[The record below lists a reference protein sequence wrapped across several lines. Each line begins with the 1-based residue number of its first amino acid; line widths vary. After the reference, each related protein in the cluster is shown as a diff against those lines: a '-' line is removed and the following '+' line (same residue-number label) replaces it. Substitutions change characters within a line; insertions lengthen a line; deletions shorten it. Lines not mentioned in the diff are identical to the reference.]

1 MSDAVPYRARSS
13 TRSSGRSGSRR
24 SAAAADG
31 AAAASPPSDSQA
43 PEPFAPP
50 SQSEASTEPAR
61 VSLRL
66 PAALAAD
73 VAVVAREQGVSGSR
87 AYEILLRRALR
98 PRSGPMVAVGP
109 TGSPD
114 LHHAGVD
121 LDSGPD
127 GPRIPDGYF
136 VPEAVPDDPPAS
148 SAEDAPLAPSFG
160 SVLGLAAEVP
170 AGVPAPVASEPP
182 GLAGEPD
189 SRPLR
194 LAAAIPWSS
203 FVRRLRL
210 PLAWAAGAMA
220 LLLVAVLFRFGI
232 VAGGSGPGSYVLD
245 RWTGAVSFCAPS
257 AATAGPAAC
266 SLLPWTPV
274 PSVPAGSSGLAR

>member
-1 MSDAVPYRARSS
+1 MSDAVPYRARSAQ
-13 TRSSGRSGSRR
+13 RSGSRR
-24 SAAAADG
+24 SAPAADG
-31 AAAASPPSDSQA
+31 AVAASPPSDVQGS
-43 PEPFAPP
+43 EPFAPP

-73 VAVVAREQGVSGSR
+73 VATVAREQGVSGAR

-98 PRSGPMVAVGP
+98 PRSGPMVAVGA

-114 LHHAGVD
+114 LHHAGVE

-127 GPRIPDGYF
+127 GSGVPDGYF
-136 VPEAVPDDPPAS
+136 VPEAVPDGPPAS
-148 SAEDAPLAPSFG
+148 SAEVASLASSFG

-170 AGVPAPVASEPP
+170 AGAPAPLVSEPP

-189 SRPLR
+189 SRPLPS
-194 LAAAIPWSS
+194 AAPIPWSS
-203 FVRRLRL
+203 SVRRVRL
-210 PLAWAAGAMA
+210 PLAWAAGATA

-257 AATAGPAAC
+257 AATAGPGAC
-266 SLLPWTPV
+266 SLLPWKPV
-274 PSVPAGSSGLAR
+274 TSAPAGSSRLAR